1 LTQAEQHLDLE
12 FVIDSGWI
20 DLMNDT
26 LTVLVVDDNPTNLQ
40 VVFEFLRNHNFRVLI
55 ASSGQSGLERA
66 QKALPDIILL
76 DVMMPGLDGFETCQQ
91 LKANPV
97 TQDIPVIFMT
107 ALADV
112 EHRVQGL
119 SIGGVDYITKPV
131 QCDDALARIHV
142 HVQLRQ
148 EIKSHQQTQAQL
160 ATLAANLE
168 QQVADRTQELR
179 NSLQQLQQ
187 AQLQLVQAE
196 KMSSLGQLV
205 AGVAHEIN
213 NPVNFIHGNVEI
225 AQEYVQ
231 DLMALVDLA
240 VSGAVPE
247 AIADH
252 AEAIEFEFL
261 REDFLKIIA
270 SMQTGTQR
278 IRDIVLSLRNFSRLD
293 EAEVK
298 AVDLH
303 AGLESTLTILNS
315 RLKGRGNRLPIEV
328 IRNYGEL
335 PLVECYAGP
344 LNQVFLNLLANA
356 IDALDEGPRE
366 VSDLEAGHPGEVA
379 VVRAGVG
386 VSAASNAMFA
396 ATRAEAVPAAVP
408 GSAATPMEG
417 AIAAMWHPC
426 IEITTTCPE
435 PGWVAIRIRD
445 NGPGIAPQQRL
456 KIFEAFYTTK
466 ELGKGTGLGLSISWD
481 IIVNRHGGRLRCE
494 SAGAAQ
500 GAADGSSAVGDGTG
514 TTFVI
519 EIPQTASLERQS
531 L

>member
-1 LTQAEQHLDLE
+1 MSE
-12 FVIDSGWI
+12 
-20 DLMNDT
+20 T
-26 LTVLVVDDNPTNLQ
+26 LTVLIVDDNPTNLQ
-40 VVFEFLRNHNFRVLI
+40 VVFEFLRNHQFRVLI

-66 QKALPDIILL
+66 EKAQPDIILL
-76 DVMMPGLDGFETCQQ
+76 DVMMPGIDGFETCQK
-91 LKANPV
+91 LKANPA
-97 TQDIPVIFMT
+97 THHIPVIFMT

-131 QCDDALARIHV
+131 QCDDALARINV

-148 EIKSHQQTQAQL
+148 EIKAHQKTQDQL
-160 ATLAANLE
+160 TALAANLE
-168 QQVADRTQELR
+168 QQVSDRTQELR

-187 AQLQLVQAE
+187 AQIQLVQAE

-240 VSGAVPE
+240 VSGAATE
-247 AIADH
+247 AIADY
-252 AEAIEFEFL
+252 AEEIEFEFV

-293 EAEVK
+293 ESQVK
-298 AVDLH
+298 AVNLH
-303 AGLESTLTILNS
+303 EGLDSTLTILNS

-328 IRNYGEL
+328 IKNYGEL

-366 VSDLEAGHPGEVA
+366 VSAAEGPTRSDGPVPSVGVAFPAQRAIATPATTDPQPGETLT
-379 VVRAGVG
+379 
-386 VSAASNAMFA
+386 
-396 ATRAEAVPAAVP
+396 ATMA
-408 GSAATPMEG
+408 EG
-417 AIAAMWHPC
+417 AIAAMWHPY

-445 NGPGIAPQQRL
+445 NGPGIPPQKQL

-494 SAGAAQ
+494 SSREERAGADGDPRM
-500 GAADGSSAVGDGTG
+500 GAG

-519 EIPQTASLERQS
+519 EIPQTALPKR
-531 L
+531 